1 MGIFISPNIILT
13 AAHNFFEK
21 EVMIDLKNISVFV
34 GKGLNSLKKYR
45 IQKTFIPESFLEN
58 PSLQNVKF
66 DYALIKTA

>member
-21 EVMIDLKNISVFV
+21 EVMIDLKNVSVFV
-34 GKGLNSLKKYR
+34 GKSLNGLKKYR
-45 IQKTFIPESFLEN
+45 VQKTFIPKSFLDN

>member
-45 IQKTFIPESFLEN
+45 I
-58 PSLQNVKF
+58 
-66 DYALIKTA
+66 